1 MLNRFNKTSL
11 NKRSPLV
18 RGSSLFGKV
27 NGAIALGLMLLVL
40 PACEAAD
47 QTTTTTTTETGT
59 DATTETGTDTT
70 MTPAPGT
77 DTSMTPAPGT
87 ETTTAAGTD
96 TTMTPGSGTTT
107 TPGMESTGM
116 TTELGEVSDNPN
128 QFMGQTVTLNGE
140 VAEVLGPNVFR
151 IQEDEAVGG
160 SDLIVITT
168 DSQMPVTQD
177 SQVQVTGE
185 VRELVMTEI
194 ERDYK
199 PGWDDTTRTRIER
212 EYTDRPAI
220 VAQSVEQVTT
230 TP

>member
-11 NKRSPLV
+11 NKRSSLV
-18 RGSSLFGKV
+18 RGSSLFGKI

-40 PACEAAD
+40 PACDATD
-47 QTTTTTTTETGT
+47 QTTTTTTTEEAETDTTMTPGT
-59 DATTETGTDTT
+59 DTTMSPETDTT

-77 DTSMTPAPGT
+77 
-87 ETTTAAGTD
+87 
-96 TTMTPGSGTTT
+96 TT
-107 TPGMESTGM
+107 TPGMETTRM
-116 TTELGEVSDNPN
+116 TTEVEEVSDNPE

-168 DSQMPVTQD
+168 DSQMPVMED

-185 VRELVMTEI
+185 VRQLVITEI
-194 ERDYK
+194 ERDYNL
-199 PGWDDTTRTRIER
+199 GWDDTTRTRIER
-212 EYTDRPAI
+212 EYTDRPAV
-220 VAQSVEQVTT
+220 VAQSVQQMMNN
-230 TP
+230 P

>member
-11 NKRSPLV
+11 NKTSPLV

-40 PACEAAD
+40 PACDAAD

-59 DATTETGTDTT
+59 DTT
-70 MTPAPGT
+70 MTP
-77 DTSMTPAPGT
+77 
-87 ETTTAAGTD
+87 ETD
-96 TTMTPGSGTTT
+96 TTMTPGPGATT
-107 TPGMESTGM
+107 TPGMETTGM
-116 TTELGEVSDNPN
+116 IAELEEVADNPN

-160 SDLIVITT
+160 SDIIVITT
-168 DSQMPVTQD
+168 DSQTPVMED

-185 VRELVMTEI
+185 VRQLVITEI
-194 ERDYK
+194 ERDYDL
-199 PGWDDTTRTRIER
+199 GWDDSLRTEIER
-212 EYTDRPAI
+212 EYTDRPAL
-220 VAQSVEQVTT
+220 VAQSIQPMMTN
-230 TP
+230 P

>member
-18 RGSSLFGKV
+18 RGSSLLGKV

-40 PACEAAD
+40 PACDATD
-47 QTTTTTTTETGT
+47 QTTTTTTTEEAETDTAMTPGT
-59 DATTETGTDTT
+59 DTTMSPETDTT

-77 DTSMTPAPGT
+77 DTTMTPAP
-87 ETTTAAGTD
+87 
-96 TTMTPGSGTTT
+96 GTTT
-107 TPGMESTGM
+107 TPGMETTGM
-116 TTELGEVSDNPN
+116 TTEVEEVSDNPD

-168 DSQMPVTQD
+168 DSQMPVMED

-185 VRELVMTEI
+185 VRQLVITEI
-194 ERDYK
+194 ERDYNL
-199 PGWDDTTRTRIER
+199 GWDDTTRTRIER
-212 EYTDRPAI
+212 EYTDRPAV
-220 VAQSVEQVTT
+220 VAQSVQQMMNN
-230 TP
+230 P

>member
-11 NKRSPLV
+11 NKRSSLV
-18 RGSSLFGKV
+18 RGSSLFGKI

-40 PACEAAD
+40 PACDATD
-47 QTTTTTTTETGT
+47 QTTTTTTTEEAETDTTMTPGT
-59 DATTETGTDTT
+59 DTTMSPETDTT

-77 DTSMTPAPGT
+77 
-87 ETTTAAGTD
+87 
-96 TTMTPGSGTTT
+96 TT
-107 TPGMESTGM
+107 TPGMETTGM
-116 TTELGEVSDNPN
+116 TTEVEEVSDNPE

-168 DSQMPVTQD
+168 DSQMPVMED

-185 VRELVMTEI
+185 VRQLVITEI
-194 ERDYK
+194 ERDYNL
-199 PGWDDTTRTRIER
+199 GWDDTTRTRIER
-212 EYTDRPAI
+212 EYTDRPAV
-220 VAQSVEQVTT
+220 VAQSVQQMMNN
-230 TP
+230 P

>member
-40 PACEAAD
+40 PACDATD
-47 QTTTTTTTETGT
+47 QTTTTTTT
-59 DATTETGTDTT
+59 D
-70 MTPAPGT
+70 PG
-77 DTSMTPAPGT
+77 M
-87 ETTTAAGTD
+87 D
-96 TTMTPGSGTTT
+96 TTMTPGTDPTM
-107 TPGMESTGM
+107 TPGMGTTGM
-116 TTELGEVSDNPN
+116 IADLGEVADNPN

-151 IQEDEAVGG
+151 IQEDQLIGG
-160 SDLIVITT
+160 SDIIVITT
-168 DSQMPVTQD
+168 DGQMPVMED

-185 VRELVMTEI
+185 VRQLVITEI
-194 ERDYK
+194 ERDYDL
-199 PGWDDTTRTRIER
+199 GWDNTFSTEIER

-220 VAQSVEQVTT
+220 VAQSVQQMMN
-230 TP
+230 P